1 MRPLMRLVL
10 GLVGLIA
17 ILAAVAVGL
26 PAHVTVAR
34 TVVINAPESAV
45 FPYVNNLHRFGDW
58 SPWKLRDP
66 QLTLTYGGPEEG
78 KGAQIQWTS
87 QKPSIGAG
95 NMEISDS
102 NLNRSVALA
111 ANFNDL
117 EGTSTF
123 DIVPSGSGSKITWS
137 FGYDTGSSPL
147 KRWKALML
155 DGFIGSEY
163 RAGLDKL
170 KEKVEADRRP
180 LTAPAPSPTLSVTP
194 PPPGV
199 SSQPEQPSAA
209 LPGGATPPAG
219 APTPGGTPA
228 PAQPGQAAP
237 GAPAAPATGSQ
248 TAGTPSGAQTDTT
261 TTTVPETTAP
271 KPAPPQKKKRRRN
284 Q

>member
-1 MRPLMRLVL
+1 MRPLVRLVL
-10 GLVGLIA
+10 GLVGLVA

-66 QLTLTYGGPEEG
+66 QLAITYGGPEEG
-78 KGAQIQWTS
+78 KGALIQWTS
-87 QKPSIGAG
+87 QKPSIGTG
-95 NMEISDS
+95 NLQISDS
-102 NLNRSVALA
+102 NLNRSVELA
-111 ANFNDL
+111 ANFNNL
-117 EGTSTF
+117 EGTSSF
-123 DIVPSGSGSKITWS
+123 EIAPSGSGSKITWS

-163 RAGLDKL
+163 RAGLDRL
-170 KEKVEADRRP
+170 KETVEADRRP
-180 LTAPAPSPTLSVTP
+180 LTSPTPSVTPAPS
-194 PPPGV
+194 GV

-209 LPGGATPPAG
+209 LPGGVAPSG
-219 APTPGGTPA
+219 APVPPGGTP
-228 PAQPGQAAP
+228 PSGQPGQAAP

-248 TAGTPSGAQTDTT
+248 TAGTPSSPQTGA

-271 KPAPPQKKKRRRN
+271 APAPPPKKKRRRN

>member
-1 MRPLMRLVL
+1 MRPSMRLVL
-10 GLVGLIA
+10 GLVGLVA

-34 TVVINAPESAV
+34 SVVINAPESAV
-45 FPYVNNLHRFGDW
+45 FPYVNNLHRLGDW

-66 QLTLTYGGPEEG
+66 QLTMTYGGPEEG

-87 QKPSIGAG
+87 QKPSIGTG
-95 NMEISDS
+95 SMSISDS
-102 NLNRSVALA
+102 NLNRSVELP
-111 ANFNDL
+111 ANFNNV

-123 DIVPSGSGSKITWS
+123 EIAPSGSGSKLTWS

-155 DGFIGSEY
+155 DSFIGAEY

-170 KEKVEADRRP
+170 KEKIEADRRP
-180 LTAPAPSPTLSVTP
+180 LASPTLSVTP
-194 PPPGV
+194 PAPSV

-209 LPGGATPPAG
+209 LPGGAAPSGTSVPP
-219 APTPGGTPA
+219 TGTPA
-228 PAQPGQAAP
+228 PGQPAQAGT
-237 GAPAAPATGSQ
+237 GAPLAAGSQ
-248 TAGTPSGAQTDTT
+248 TAGAASGAQTGA

-271 KPAPPQKKKRRRN
+271 ATPPPKKKSTRRRN

>member
-1 MRPLMRLVL
+1 MRPLVRLVL
-10 GLVGLIA
+10 GLVGLFA

-66 QLTLTYGGPEEG
+66 QLAITYGGPEEG
-78 KGAQIQWTS
+78 KGALIQWTS
-87 QKPSIGAG
+87 QKPSIGTG
-95 NMEISDS
+95 NMQISDS
-102 NLNRSVALA
+102 KLNRSVELA
-111 ANFNDL
+111 ANFNNL
-117 EGTSTF
+117 EGTSSF
-123 DIVPSGSGSKITWS
+123 EIAPSGSGSKITWS

-163 RAGLDKL
+163 RAGLDRL
-170 KEKVEADRRP
+170 KETVEADRRP
-180 LTAPAPSPTLSVTP
+180 LTSPTPSVTPAPS
-194 PPPGV
+194 GV

-209 LPGGATPPAG
+209 LPGGVGG
-219 APTPGGTPA
+219 APAPPGGTTPSG
-228 PAQPGQAAP
+228 QPGQAAP

-248 TAGTPSGAQTDTT
+248 TAGTPSSPQTGA

-271 KPAPPQKKKRRRN
+271 APAPPPKKKRRRN

>member
-1 MRPLMRLVL
+1 MRPLVRLVL
-10 GLVGLIA
+10 GLVGLVA

-66 QLTLTYGGPEEG
+66 QLAITYGGPEEG
-78 KGAQIQWTS
+78 KGALIQWTS
-87 QKPSIGAG
+87 QKPSIGTG
-95 NMEISDS
+95 NMQISDS
-102 NLNRSVALA
+102 NLNRSVELA
-111 ANFNDL
+111 ANFNNL
-117 EGTSTF
+117 EGTSSF
-123 DIVPSGSGSKITWS
+123 EIAPSGSGSKITWS

-163 RAGLDKL
+163 RAALDKL
-170 KEKVEADRRP
+170 KETVEADRRP
-180 LTAPAPSPTLSVTP
+180 LTSPTPSVTP
-194 PPPGV
+194 APPGV
-199 SSQPEQPSAA
+199 SRQPEQPSAA
-209 LPGGATPPAG
+209 LPGGVAPSG
-219 APTPGGTPA
+219 APVPPGGTP
-228 PAQPGQAAP
+228 PSGQPGQAAP

-248 TAGTPSGAQTDTT
+248 TAGTPSSPQTGATT
-261 TTTVPETTAP
+261 AVPETTAP
-271 KPAPPQKKKRRRN
+271 APAPLPKKKRRRN

>member
-10 GLVGLIA
+10 GLVGLVA

-34 TVVINAPESAV
+34 SVVINAPESAV
-45 FPYVNNLHRFGDW
+45 FPYVNNLHRLGDW

-66 QLTLTYGGPEEG
+66 QLTMTYGGTEEG

-87 QKPSIGAG
+87 QKPSIGTG
-95 NMEISDS
+95 SMSISDS
-102 NLNRSVALA
+102 NLNRSVELA
-111 ANFNDL
+111 ANFNNV

-123 DIVPSGSGSKITWS
+123 EIAPSGSGSKLTWS

-155 DGFIGSEY
+155 DSFIGAEY

-170 KEKVEADRRP
+170 KEKIEADRRP
-180 LTAPAPSPTLSVTP
+180 LASPTLSVTP
-194 PPPGV
+194 PAPSV

-209 LPGGATPPAG
+209 LPGGAAPSGTSVPP
-219 APTPGGTPA
+219 TGTPA
-228 PAQPGQAAP
+228 PGQPAQAGT
-237 GAPAAPATGSQ
+237 GAPLAAGSQ
-248 TAGTPSGAQTDTT
+248 TAGAASGAQTGA

-271 KPAPPQKKKRRRN
+271 ATPPPKKKSTRRRN

>member
-1 MRPLMRLVL
+1 MRPLVRLVL
-10 GLVGLIA
+10 GLVGLVA

-66 QLTLTYGGPEEG
+66 QLAITYGGPEEG
-78 KGAQIQWTS
+78 KGALIQWTS
-87 QKPSIGAG
+87 QKPSIGTG
-95 NMEISDS
+95 NMQISDS
-102 NLNRSVALA
+102 NLNRSVELA
-111 ANFNDL
+111 ANFNNL
-117 EGTSTF
+117 EGTSSF
-123 DIVPSGSGSKITWS
+123 EIAPSGSGSKITWS

-163 RAGLDKL
+163 RAGLDRL
-170 KEKVEADRRP
+170 KETVEADRRP
-180 LTAPAPSPTLSVTP
+180 LTSPTPSVTPAPS
-194 PPPGV
+194 GV
-199 SSQPEQPSAA
+199 SSQPEQPSGA
-209 LPGGATPPAG
+209 LPGGVAG
-219 APTPGGTPA
+219 APVPPGGTTPSG
-228 PAQPGQAAP
+228 QPGQAAP

-248 TAGTPSGAQTDTT
+248 TAGTPSSPQTGA

-271 KPAPPQKKKRRRN
+271 APAPPPKKKRRRN

>member
-1 MRPLMRLVL
+1 MRPLVRLVL
-10 GLVGLIA
+10 GLVGLVA

-34 TVVINAPESAV
+34 NVVINAPESAV

-66 QLTLTYGGPEEG
+66 QLAITYGGPEEG
-78 KGAQIQWTS
+78 KGALIQWTS
-87 QKPSIGAG
+87 QKPSIGTG
-95 NMEISDS
+95 NMQISDS
-102 NLNRSVALA
+102 NLNRSVELA
-111 ANFNDL
+111 ANFNNL
-117 EGTSTF
+117 EGTSSF
-123 DIVPSGSGSKITWS
+123 EIAPSGSGSKITWS

-163 RAGLDKL
+163 RAGLDRL
-170 KEKVEADRRP
+170 KETVEADRRP
-180 LTAPAPSPTLSVTP
+180 LTSPTPSVTPAPS
-194 PPPGV
+194 GV

-209 LPGGATPPAG
+209 LPGGVAG
-219 APTPGGTPA
+219 APVPPSGTTPSG
-228 PAQPGQAAP
+228 QPDQAAP

-248 TAGTPSGAQTDTT
+248 TAGTPSSPQTGA

-271 KPAPPQKKKRRRN
+271 APAPPPKKKRRRN

>member
-1 MRPLMRLVL
+1 MRPLVRLVL
-10 GLVGLIA
+10 GLVGLVA

-66 QLTLTYGGPEEG
+66 QLAITYGGPEEG
-78 KGAQIQWTS
+78 KGALIQWTS
-87 QKPSIGAG
+87 QKPSIGTG
-95 NMEISDS
+95 NMQISDS
-102 NLNRSVALA
+102 NLNRSVELA
-111 ANFNDL
+111 ANFNNL
-117 EGTSTF
+117 EGTSSF
-123 DIVPSGSGSKITWS
+123 EIAPSGSGSKITWS

-163 RAGLDKL
+163 RAGLEKL
-170 KEKVEADRRP
+170 KETVEADRRP
-180 LTAPAPSPTLSVTP
+180 LTSPTSPTVSVTP
-194 PPPGV
+194 APPGV

-209 LPGGATPPAG
+209 LPGGVAPSG
-219 APTPGGTPA
+219 APVPPGGTP
-228 PAQPGQAAP
+228 PSGQPGQAAP

-248 TAGTPSGAQTDTT
+248 TAGTPSSPQTGA

-271 KPAPPQKKKRRRN
+271 APAPPPKKKRRRN

>member
-1 MRPLMRLVL
+1 MRLVL
-10 GLVGLIA
+10 GLVGLVA

-34 TVVINAPESAV
+34 SVVINAPESAV
-45 FPYVNNLHRFGDW
+45 FPYVNNLHRLGDW

-66 QLTLTYGGPEEG
+66 QLTMTYGGTEEG

-87 QKPSIGAG
+87 QKPSIGTG
-95 NMEISDS
+95 SMSISDS
-102 NLNRSVALA
+102 NLNRSVELA
-111 ANFNDL
+111 ANFNNV

-123 DIVPSGSGSKITWS
+123 EIAPSGSGSKLTWS

-155 DGFIGSEY
+155 DSFIGAEY

-170 KEKVEADRRP
+170 KEKIEADRRP
-180 LTAPAPSPTLSVTP
+180 LASPTLSVTP
-194 PPPGV
+194 PAPSV

-209 LPGGATPPAG
+209 LPGGAAPSGTSVPP
-219 APTPGGTPA
+219 TGTPA
-228 PAQPGQAAP
+228 PGQPAP
-237 GAPAAPATGSQ
+237 AGTGAPLAAGSQ
-248 TAGTPSGAQTDTT
+248 TAGAASGAQTGA

-271 KPAPPQKKKRRRN
+271 ATPPPKKKSTRRRN
-284 Q
+284 

>member
-1 MRPLMRLVL
+1 MRPLVRLVL
-10 GLVGLIA
+10 GLVGLVA

-66 QLTLTYGGPEEG
+66 QLAITYGGPEEG
-78 KGAQIQWTS
+78 KGALIQWTS
-87 QKPSIGAG
+87 QKPSIGTG
-95 NMEISDS
+95 NMQISDS
-102 NLNRSVALA
+102 NLNRSVELA
-111 ANFNDL
+111 ANFNNL
-117 EGTSTF
+117 EGTSSF
-123 DIVPSGSGSKITWS
+123 EIAPSGSGSKITWS

-163 RAGLDKL
+163 RAGLDRL
-170 KEKVEADRRP
+170 KETVEADRRP
-180 LTAPAPSPTLSVTP
+180 LTSPTPSVTPAPS
-194 PPPGV
+194 GV

-209 LPGGATPPAG
+209 LPGGVAG
-219 APTPGGTPA
+219 APAPPGGTP
-228 PAQPGQAAP
+228 PSGQPGQAAP

-248 TAGTPSGAQTDTT
+248 TAGTPSSPQTGA

-271 KPAPPQKKKRRRN
+271 APAPPPKKKRRRN

>member
-10 GLVGLIA
+10 GLVGLVA

-34 TVVINAPESAV
+34 SVVINAPESAV
-45 FPYVNNLHRFGDW
+45 FPYVNNLHRLGDW

-66 QLTLTYGGPEEG
+66 QLTMTYGGPEEG

-87 QKPSIGAG
+87 QKPSIGTG
-95 NMEISDS
+95 SMSISDS
-102 NLNRSVALA
+102 NLNRSVELA
-111 ANFNDL
+111 ANFNNV

-123 DIVPSGSGSKITWS
+123 EIAPSGSGSKLTWS

-155 DGFIGSEY
+155 DSFIGAEY

-170 KEKVEADRRP
+170 KEKIEADRRP
-180 LTAPAPSPTLSVTP
+180 LASPTLSVTP
-194 PPPGV
+194 PAPGV
-199 SSQPEQPSAA
+199 SSQPEEPSAA
-209 LPGGATPPAG
+209 LPGGAAPSGTSVPP
-219 APTPGGTPA
+219 TGTPA
-228 PAQPGQAAP
+228 PGQPAQAGT
-237 GAPAAPATGSQ
+237 GAPLAAGSQ
-248 TAGTPSGAQTDTT
+248 TAGAASGAQTGA

-271 KPAPPQKKKRRRN
+271 ATPPPKKKSTRRRN

>member
-1 MRPLMRLVL
+1 MRPLVRLVL
-10 GLVGLIA
+10 GLVGLVA

-66 QLTLTYGGPEEG
+66 QLAITYGGPEEG
-78 KGAQIQWTS
+78 KGALIQWTS
-87 QKPSIGAG
+87 QKPSIGTG
-95 NMEISDS
+95 NLQISDS
-102 NLNRSVALA
+102 NLNRSVELA
-111 ANFNDL
+111 ANFNNL
-117 EGTSTF
+117 EGTSSF
-123 DIVPSGSGSKITWS
+123 EIAPSGSGSKITWS

-163 RAGLDKL
+163 RAGLDRL
-170 KEKVEADRRP
+170 KETVEADRRP
-180 LTAPAPSPTLSVTP
+180 LTSPTPSVTP
-194 PPPGV
+194 GPPGV

-209 LPGGATPPAG
+209 LPGGVTPSGTPV
-219 APTPGGTPA
+219 PPGGTP
-228 PAQPGQAAP
+228 PSGQPGQAAP
-237 GAPAAPATGSQ
+237 GAPAVPATGSQ
-248 TAGTPSGAQTDTT
+248 TAGTHSSPQTGA

-271 KPAPPQKKKRRRN
+271 APAPQPKKKRRRN

>member
-1 MRPLMRLVL
+1 MRPLVRLVL
-10 GLVGLIA
+10 GLVGLVA

-66 QLTLTYGGPEEG
+66 QLAITYGGPEEG
-78 KGAQIQWTS
+78 KGALIQWTS
-87 QKPSIGAG
+87 QKPSIGTG
-95 NMEISDS
+95 NMQISDS
-102 NLNRSVALA
+102 NLNRSVELA
-111 ANFNDL
+111 ANFNNL
-117 EGTSTF
+117 EGTSSF
-123 DIVPSGSGSKITWS
+123 EIAPSGSGSKITWS

-147 KRWKALML
+147 KRWKALTL

-163 RAGLDKL
+163 RAGLDRL
-170 KEKVEADRRP
+170 KETVEADRRP
-180 LTAPAPSPTLSVTP
+180 LTSPTPSVTPAPS
-194 PPPGV
+194 GV

-209 LPGGATPPAG
+209 LPGGVAG
-219 APTPGGTPA
+219 APAPPGGTTPSG
-228 PAQPGQAAP
+228 QPGQAAP

-248 TAGTPSGAQTDTT
+248 TAGTPSSPQTGA

-271 KPAPPQKKKRRRN
+271 APAPPPKKKRRRN

>member
-10 GLVGLIA
+10 GLVGLVA

-34 TVVINAPESAV
+34 SVVINAPESAV
-45 FPYVNNLHRFGDW
+45 FPYVNNLHRLGDW

-66 QLTLTYGGPEEG
+66 QLTMTYGGPEEG

-87 QKPSIGAG
+87 QKPSIGTG
-95 NMEISDS
+95 SMSISDS
-102 NLNRSVALA
+102 NLNRSVELA
-111 ANFNDL
+111 ANFNNV

-123 DIVPSGSGSKITWS
+123 EIAPSGSGSKLTWS

-147 KRWKALML
+147 KKWKALML
-155 DGFIGSEY
+155 DSFIGAEY

-170 KEKVEADRRP
+170 KEKIEADRRP
-180 LTAPAPSPTLSVTP
+180 LASPTLSVTP
-194 PPPGV
+194 PAPSV

-209 LPGGATPPAG
+209 LPGGAAPSGTSVPP
-219 APTPGGTPA
+219 TGTPA
-228 PAQPGQAAP
+228 PGQPAQAGT
-237 GAPAAPATGSQ
+237 GAPLAAGSQ
-248 TAGTPSGAQTDTT
+248 TAGAASGAQTGA

-271 KPAPPQKKKRRRN
+271 ATPPPKKKSTRRRN

>member
-1 MRPLMRLVL
+1 MRPLVRLVL
-10 GLVGLIA
+10 GLVGLVA

-66 QLTLTYGGPEEG
+66 QLAITYGGPEEG
-78 KGAQIQWTS
+78 KGALIQWTS
-87 QKPSIGAG
+87 QKPSIGTG
-95 NMEISDS
+95 NMQISDS
-102 NLNRSVALA
+102 NLNRSVELA
-111 ANFNDL
+111 ANFNNL
-117 EGTSTF
+117 EGTSSF
-123 DIVPSGSGSKITWS
+123 EIAPSGSGSKITWN

-163 RAGLDKL
+163 RAGLDRL
-170 KEKVEADRRP
+170 KETVEADRRP
-180 LTAPAPSPTLSVTP
+180 LTSPTPSVTPAPS
-194 PPPGV
+194 GV

-209 LPGGATPPAG
+209 LPGGVAG
-219 APTPGGTPA
+219 APVPPGGTTPSG
-228 PAQPGQAAP
+228 QPDQAAP

-248 TAGTPSGAQTDTT
+248 TAGTPSSPQTGA

-271 KPAPPQKKKRRRN
+271 APAPPPKKKRRRN

>member
-10 GLVGLIA
+10 GLVGLVA

-34 TVVINAPESAV
+34 SVVINAPESAV
-45 FPYVNNLHRFGDW
+45 FPYVNNLHRLGDW

-66 QLTLTYGGPEEG
+66 QLTMTYGGPEEG

-87 QKPSIGAG
+87 QKPSIGTG
-95 NMEISDS
+95 SMSISDS
-102 NLNRSVALA
+102 NLNRSVELA
-111 ANFNDL
+111 ANLNNV

-123 DIVPSGSGSKITWS
+123 EIAPSGSGSKLTWS

-155 DGFIGSEY
+155 DSFIGAEY

-170 KEKVEADRRP
+170 KEKIEADRRP
-180 LTAPAPSPTLSVTP
+180 LASPTLSVTP
-194 PPPGV
+194 PAPSV

-209 LPGGATPPAG
+209 LPGGAAPSGTSVPP
-219 APTPGGTPA
+219 TGTPA
-228 PAQPGQAAP
+228 PGQPAQAGT
-237 GAPAAPATGSQ
+237 GAPLAAGSQ
-248 TAGTPSGAQTDTT
+248 TAGAASGAQTGA

-271 KPAPPQKKKRRRN
+271 ATPPPKKKSTRRRN

>member
-1 MRPLMRLVL
+1 MRPLVRLVL
-10 GLVGLIA
+10 GLVGLVA

-66 QLTLTYGGPEEG
+66 QLAITYGGPEEG
-78 KGAQIQWTS
+78 KGALIQWTS
-87 QKPSIGAG
+87 QKPSIGTG
-95 NMEISDS
+95 NMQISDS
-102 NLNRSVALA
+102 NLNRSVELA
-111 ANFNDL
+111 ANFNNL

-123 DIVPSGSGSKITWS
+123 EIAPSGSGSKITWS

-163 RAGLDKL
+163 RAGLDRL
-170 KEKVEADRRP
+170 KETVEADRRP
-180 LTAPAPSPTLSVTP
+180 LTSPTPSVTPAPS
-194 PPPGV
+194 GV

-209 LPGGATPPAG
+209 LPGGVAG
-219 APTPGGTPA
+219 APAPPGGTTPSG
-228 PAQPGQAAP
+228 QPGQAAP

-248 TAGTPSGAQTDTT
+248 TAGTPSSPQTGA

-271 KPAPPQKKKRRRN
+271 APAPPPKKKRRRN

>member
-1 MRPLMRLVL
+1 MRPLVRLVL
-10 GLVGLIA
+10 GLVGLVA

-45 FPYVNNLHRFGDW
+45 FPYVNNLHRFADW

-66 QLTLTYGGPEEG
+66 QLAITYGGPEEG
-78 KGAQIQWTS
+78 KGALIQWTS
-87 QKPSIGAG
+87 QKPSIGTG
-95 NMEISDS
+95 NMQISDS
-102 NLNRSVALA
+102 NLNRSVELA
-111 ANFNDL
+111 ANFNNL
-117 EGTSTF
+117 EGTSSF
-123 DIVPSGSGSKITWS
+123 EIAPSGSGSKITWS

-163 RAGLDKL
+163 RAGLDRL
-170 KEKVEADRRP
+170 KETVEADRRP
-180 LTAPAPSPTLSVTP
+180 LTSPTPSVTPAPS
-194 PPPGV
+194 GV

-209 LPGGATPPAG
+209 LPGGVAG
-219 APTPGGTPA
+219 APVPPSGTTPSG
-228 PAQPGQAAP
+228 QPDQAAP

-248 TAGTPSGAQTDTT
+248 TAGTPSSPQTGA

-271 KPAPPQKKKRRRN
+271 APAPLPKKKRRRN

>member
-1 MRPLMRLVL
+1 MRPLVRLVL
-10 GLVGLIA
+10 GLVGLVA

-45 FPYVNNLHRFGDW
+45 FTYVNNLHRFGDW

-66 QLTLTYGGPEEG
+66 QLAITYGGPEEG
-78 KGAQIQWTS
+78 KGALIQWTS
-87 QKPSIGAG
+87 QKPSIGTG
-95 NMEISDS
+95 NLQISDS
-102 NLNRSVALA
+102 NLNRSVELA
-111 ANFNDL
+111 ANFNNL
-117 EGTSTF
+117 EGTSSF
-123 DIVPSGSGSKITWS
+123 EIAPSGSGSKITWS

-163 RAGLDKL
+163 RAGLDRL
-170 KEKVEADRRP
+170 KETVEADRRP
-180 LTAPAPSPTLSVTP
+180 LTSPTPSVTP
-194 PPPGV
+194 GPPGV

-209 LPGGATPPAG
+209 LPGGVAPSG
-219 APTPGGTPA
+219 APVPPGGTP
-228 PAQPGQAAP
+228 PSGQPGQAAP

-248 TAGTPSGAQTDTT
+248 TAGTPSSPQTGA

-271 KPAPPQKKKRRRN
+271 APAPPPKKKRRRN

>member
-1 MRPLMRLVL
+1 MRPLVRLVL
-10 GLVGLIA
+10 GLVGLVA

-34 TVVINAPESAV
+34 NVVINAPESAV

-66 QLTLTYGGPEEG
+66 QLAITYGGPEEG
-78 KGAQIQWTS
+78 KGALIQWTS
-87 QKPSIGAG
+87 QKPSIGTG
-95 NMEISDS
+95 NMQISDS
-102 NLNRSVALA
+102 NLNRSVELA
-111 ANFNDL
+111 ANFNNL
-117 EGTSTF
+117 EGTSSF
-123 DIVPSGSGSKITWS
+123 EIAPSGSGSKITWS

-163 RAGLDKL
+163 RAGLDRL
-170 KEKVEADRRP
+170 KETVEADRRP
-180 LTAPAPSPTLSVTP
+180 LTSPTPSVTPAPS
-194 PPPGV
+194 GV

-209 LPGGATPPAG
+209 LPGGVAG
-219 APTPGGTPA
+219 APVPPSGTTPSG
-228 PAQPGQAAP
+228 QPDQAAP

-248 TAGTPSGAQTDTT
+248 TAGTPSSPQTGA

-271 KPAPPQKKKRRRN
+271 APAPLPKKKRRRN

>member
-1 MRPLMRLVL
+1 MRPLVRLVL
-10 GLVGLIA
+10 GLVGLVA

-66 QLTLTYGGPEEG
+66 QLAITYGGPEEG
-78 KGAQIQWTS
+78 KGALIQWTS
-87 QKPSIGAG
+87 QKPSIGTG
-95 NMEISDS
+95 NMQISDS
-102 NLNRSVALA
+102 NLNRSVELA
-111 ANFNDL
+111 ANFNNL
-117 EGTSTF
+117 EGTSSF
-123 DIVPSGSGSKITWS
+123 EIAPSGSGSKITWS

-163 RAGLDKL
+163 RAGLDRL
-170 KEKVEADRRP
+170 KETVEAARRP
-180 LTAPAPSPTLSVTP
+180 LTSPTPSVTPAPS
-194 PPPGV
+194 GV
-199 SSQPEQPSAA
+199 SSQPEQPSTA
-209 LPGGATPPAG
+209 LPGGVAG
-219 APTPGGTPA
+219 APAPPGGTTPSG
-228 PAQPGQAAP
+228 QPGQAAP

-248 TAGTPSGAQTDTT
+248 TAGTPSSPQTGA

-271 KPAPPQKKKRRRN
+271 APAPPPKKKRRRN

>member
-10 GLVGLIA
+10 GLVGLVA

-34 TVVINAPESAV
+34 SVVINAPESAV
-45 FPYVNNLHRFGDW
+45 FPYVNNLHRLGDW

-66 QLTLTYGGPEEG
+66 QLTMTYGGPEEG

-87 QKPSIGAG
+87 QKPSIGTG
-95 NMEISDS
+95 SMSISDS
-102 NLNRSVALA
+102 NLNRSVELA
-111 ANFNDL
+111 ANFNNV

-123 DIVPSGSGSKITWS
+123 EIAPSGSGSKLTWS

-155 DGFIGSEY
+155 DSFIGAEY

-170 KEKVEADRRP
+170 KEKIEADRRP
-180 LTAPAPSPTLSVTP
+180 LASPTLSVTP
-194 PPPGV
+194 PAPSV

-209 LPGGATPPAG
+209 LPGGAAPSGTSVPPTGTPVPGQPAQAGTG
-219 APTPGGTPA
+219 APL
-228 PAQPGQAAP
+228 AA
-237 GAPAAPATGSQ
+237 GSQ
-248 TAGTPSGAQTDTT
+248 TAGAASGAQTGA

-271 KPAPPQKKKRRRN
+271 ATPPPKKKSTRRRN